1 MAKWYKLQ
9 SGTDI
14 RGIATE
20 GSKNEVNLT
29 PKVAKFIAYGFV
41 KWLRNEKKVN
51 FKDLKVAV
59 GIDSRLSGP
68 ELKSSFIDALSD
80 LGCNVYDCGMCTTP
94 AMFMTTIFQNY
105 ECDASIMITA
115 SHLPYYYNG
124 FKFFTREGGCEK
136 DDIKNILS
144 IASEEKSHFCI
155 KKGEIFK
162 INFIEEYSKDLVL
175 TIRKG
180 VASSQNYDKPLLGFK
195 LNVDAGNGAG
205 GFFADKVLKVLGADI
220 TGSQFTQPDGRFPNH
235 IPNPEDK
242 KAMESIS
249 QSVLTNH
256 ADLGIIFDT
265 DVDRAAIVDSNG
277 MQINKNALIALV
289 SAIVLEEH
297 PKTVIVTDSVTS
309 TGLSEFISRLGG
321 IHHRFKR
328 GYRNVID
335 EAIRLNSEGKE
346 CYLAIETSGHAAL
359 KEKYFLDDGAYLIA
373 KILIKMAKLNL
384 KGKKLQDLIKDLKI
398 PCESLDSRLTIKNNN
413 SKKYGTLAIKGL
425 EKYVK
430 KIDGWSL
437 VPNNYEGIKVH
448 CDELNGDGWFLLRLS
463 LHEPVLSL
471 NMESDS
477 NGGIKTTIGKLM
489 PFFNKYNE
497 LDTNIIKT
505 LKYSCL

>member
-1 MAKWYKLQ
+1 MIAKWCNLQ

-20 GSKNEVNLT
+20 GSGNEINLN

-41 KWLRNEKKVN
+41 KWLKNEKNVN
-51 FKDLKVAV
+51 ADDLKIAV
-59 GIDSRLSGP
+59 GMDSRLSGP
-68 ELKSSFIDALSD
+68 ELKSSFIDALGD
-80 LGCNVYDCGMCTTP
+80 LGCNVYDCGMSTTP
-94 AMFMTTIFQNY
+94 AMFMTTVFQKY
-105 ECDASIMITA
+105 ECDDSIMITA

-124 FKFFTREGGCEK
+124 FKFFTRDGGCEK
-136 DDIKNILS
+136 EDIKNILS
-144 IASEEKSHFCI
+144 IASEEKSHSCI
-155 KKGEIFK
+155 KKGEIIK
-162 INFIEEYSKDLVL
+162 INFIEEYSKDLVH
-175 TIRKG
+175 TIRNG
-180 VASSQNYDKPLLGFK
+180 VASPKNYDKPLLGFK
-195 LNVDAGNGAG
+195 INVDAGNGAG
-205 GFFADKVLKVLGADI
+205 GFFADKVLKVLGADV
-220 TGSQFTQPDGRFPNH
+220 TGSQFTEPDGRFPNH

-242 KAMESIS
+242 KAMKSIS
-249 QSVLTNH
+249 QSVLANQ

-277 MQINKNALIALV
+277 MEINKNALIALI
-289 SAIVLEEH
+289 SSIVLEEH
-297 PKTVIVTDSVTS
+297 PKTIIVTDSVTS

-335 EAIRLNSEGKE
+335 EAIRLNSEGRE

-359 KEKYFLDDGAYLIA
+359 REKYFLDDGAYLIA

-384 KGKKLQDLIKDLKI
+384 EGKKLQSLIKNLKI
-398 PCESLDSRLTIKNNN
+398 PCESLDSRFKIKNNN
-413 SKKYGTLAIKGL
+413 SKEYGALAIKGL

-430 KIDGWSL
+430 ETDGWSL
-437 VPNNYEGIKVH
+437 VPKNYEGIKVH

-477 NGGIKTTIGKLM
+477 EGGIKTTIGKLI

-497 LDTNIIKT
+497 IDINSIK
-505 LKYSCL
+505 